1 MNGDRA
7 GTAARRVLGTAT
19 SAERRRRP
27 SPPNDVYASPW
38 LRLVA
43 GLIDLALMVFLVSVV
58 LTFTYGWSYWK
69 ATSPGWFLGT
79 GDALIVIAG
88 PGVVCAGLWWWLQG
102 TVGKMALSLA
112 VVDEA
117 SGEPISVLQGLARYV
132 GYLLSA
138 LPLGLGFLWI
148 AFDERRRG
156 WHDLLAGTVV
166 LAGAD
171 MASRGRARSRD
182 PSPEPEAE
190 GWGADILG
198 ATFMNSPLAA
208 VLLALRVLRKPVLA
222 VTVAVLLLGAAGIGA
237 FSYADALRQASPWAV
252 TIAVALLVGHAVGLA
267 LGQRVSWL
275 FAVAAFAL
283 LAVAGAVLGTWAL
296 MRLPGTSGWE
306 GLAVLAF
313 AVIGIAAGFIAGAV
327 AIALWHARARYDEER
342 RPRGWRVD
350 AIGAGASLVVL
361 GWFAIES
368 VRTEQRCPSSQPRA
382 CAQPKSG
389 QRASPPPTVIAPS
402 PARSTAAASG
412 STQTG
417 VPSTPPVPPSPAPI
431 ELLGPGGSSPTP
443 PSPLREIQAAEWPEI
458 GRRIRALMPAG
469 CAPTDLRAEAGR
481 VVVAGSTRDVRC
493 VSDALRALGAA
504 GGRPQLREVEAD
516 GQGGYR
522 FALTV
527 EPSGLESR

>member
-7 GTAARRVLGTAT
+7 GTAAQRVRATAP

-27 SPPNDVYASPW
+27 SPPDDVYASPW

-58 LTFTYGWSYWK
+58 LSFTYGRSYWK

-88 PGVVCAGLWWWLQG
+88 PAVVFVGLWWWLQG

-117 SGEPISVLQGLARYV
+117 SGEPITVLQGLVRYA
-132 GYLLSA
+132 GYLVSA
-138 LPLGLGFLWI
+138 LPLGLGFLWV

-166 LAGAD
+166 LAEVD
-171 MASRGRARSRD
+171 MASRGRGRSRD

-190 GWGADILG
+190 EGRADILG
-198 ATFMNSPLAA
+198 DALEGTPLGT
-208 VLLALRVLRKPVLA
+208 VLLALRVLREPVLA

-267 LGQRVSWL
+267 LGQRVSWF

-283 LAVAGAVLGTWAL
+283 LAVAGAVLGAWAL
-296 MRLPGTSGWE
+296 MRLPGSSGWE

-313 AVIGIAAGFIAGAV
+313 AVIGIAAGFIAGAL

-342 RPRGWRVD
+342 RLRGWRVD

-361 GWFAIES
+361 GWIAVEA
-368 VRTEQRCPSSQPRA
+368 VRLEQRCPSGQPRA
-382 CAQPKSG
+382 CAAPNAA
-389 QRASPPPTVIAPS
+389 RPSPSP
-402 PARSTAAASG
+402 PARSTPAPVA
-412 STQTG
+412 
-417 VPSTPPVPPSPAPI
+417 PKTPPAAPVASEPVLTLQPPTAPSNPAP
-431 ELLGPGGSSPTP
+431 
-443 PSPLREIQAAEWPEI
+443 AAIEI
-458 GRRIRALMPAG
+458 GEADRSAFARRIRALMPAA
-469 CAPTDLRAEAGR
+469 CQAAELQWEAER
-481 VVVAGSTRDVRC
+481 VVVTGQTRDVGC
-493 VSDALRALGAA
+493 VSEALRALNAI
-504 GGRPQLREVEAD
+504 GGQPRLREVAAN
-516 GQGGYR
+516 GQGAYR
-522 FALTV
+522 FALTIELAGV
-527 EPSGLESR
+527 AAR